1 MCNTYIFYEYILR
14 SIKDKDLYVGC
25 TNDLKKRFL
34 LHNDGKVSSTKNRK
48 PFEII
53 HYEAFLNQQ
62 DAFAREQ
69 WLKTG
74 WGRNHI
80 KKVLGNYLKNLGG

>member
-1 MCNTYIFYEYILR
+1 MHYVYVLQSKKDGNFYT
-14 SIKDKDLYVGC
+14 GC

-34 LHNDGKVSSTKNRK
+34 LHDNGKILSTKNRN
-48 PFEII
+48 PFLLIY
-53 HYEAFLNQQ
+53 YEAFLNQK

-80 KKVLGNYLKNLGG
+80 NKILNNYLTEKLKI